1 VEELS
6 LMGFQFP
13 PSLSPPLP
21 YPSTRAKKR
30 IMEPTKNYKKIAIK
44 ITEVASKG
52 EREIRGRG
60 IRGRA
65 SWDLIVGR
73 G

>member
-1 VEELS
+1 
-6 LMGFQFP
+6 
-13 PSLSPPLP
+13 
-21 YPSTRAKKR
+21 
-30 IMEPTKNYKKIAIK
+30 MEPTKDYKKIAIK
-44 ITEVASKG
+44 ITEVASNG

-60 IRGRA
+60 IGGRA

>member
-1 VEELS
+1 
-6 LMGFQFP
+6 
-13 PSLSPPLP
+13 
-21 YPSTRAKKR
+21 
-30 IMEPTKNYKKIAIK
+30 MEPTKNYKKIAIK